1 MMASNPGGNGMW
13 SREEEWD
20 NIQKGW
26 LNSGQE
32 KRYYANQGA
41 GMLLFIIIVF
51 GVYFFSK
58 FFK

>member
-1 MMASNPGGNGMW
+1 MW

-41 GMLLFIIIVF
+41 GILLFIIIVF